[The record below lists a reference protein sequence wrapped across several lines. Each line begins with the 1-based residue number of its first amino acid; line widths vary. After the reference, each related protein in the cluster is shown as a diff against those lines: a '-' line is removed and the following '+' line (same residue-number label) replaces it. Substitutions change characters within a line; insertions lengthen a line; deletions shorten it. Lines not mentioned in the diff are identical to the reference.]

1 MAGIY
6 IHIPFCRKACN
17 YCNFH
22 FSTSLKQKDAVLQA
36 INKELSLR
44 RDFLKEEAVQTIY
57 FGGGTPSLLSYDE
70 LSRIFE
76 QIDRLYGLSSLKEC
90 TLEANPDDI
99 NKHFLRELRR
109 SPVNRFSMGVQSFR
123 DEDLRYMNRAH
134 NATQADY
141 AIKATQDAG
150 YERITIDLI
159 YGTPG
164 LTNADWKDNL
174 NLMNK
179 LNIRHF
185 SAYALT
191 VEEKTALDYAI
202 RKGRQ
207 APVDQ
212 EQSAQQLEI
221 LMDFAAEQGFEQYEI
236 SNFAKQEQYALHNT
250 NYWRGISYLGV
261 GPSAHSF
268 DGKQRIANVANNALY
283 AGNMLSGNPLTE
295 TEQLSPEQS
304 CNEYIMTSL
313 RTIWGCDLCRIE
325 AEWGAAAAA
334 RVKKSSAPF
343 LEKGWLLMKS
353 NTLLLLSREGK
364 LFADHIAAALFV

>member
-22 FSTSLKQKDAVLQA
+22 FSTSLKQKDTVLEA
-36 INKELSLR
+36 IGKELSLR
-44 RDFLKEEAVQTIY
+44 RAFLMGAAIETIY

-70 LSRIFE
+70 LSRMFE
-76 QIDRLYGLSSLKEC
+76 QIDRLYGLSSVKEC

-99 NKHFLRELRR
+99 NKNYLKELRR
-109 SPVNRFSMGVQSFR
+109 SPINRFSMGVQSFR

-250 NYWRGISYLGV
+250 NYWRGISYLGI

-283 AGNMLSGNPLTE
+283 AQNMLAGNPLYE
-295 TEQLSPEQS
+295 SEQLSPEES

-313 RTIWGCDLCRIE
+313 RTMWGCDLDRI
-325 AEWGAAAAA
+325 AMEWGSDAASKI
-334 RVKKSSAPF
+334 KKSSQPF
-343 LEKGWLLMKS
+343 VEKDWLLMKS
-353 NTLLLLSREGK
+353 NNLLLLSREGK